1 MAEGTHGVVALDTSA
16 GTSEVLEPH
25 RSEVTCTQDLSD
37 GGDLIIDTIGGDGT
51 QLLIQDYAGIQDI
64 MKLIRRPPGSIGCRA
79 FGVHATSSRS
89 NQVGSDGLSKSFS
102 KSPRNVFSFMFLLL
116 GRNKKIRTRAKG

>member
-1 MAEGTHGVVALDTSA
+1 MAEGTHGVVTVDTSA

-25 RSEVTCTQDLSD
+25 RTQVTCTQDLSD

-64 MKLIRRPPGSIGCRA
+64 MKLIRRPASSIGCQA
-79 FGVHATSSRS
+79 FGAHATSSWS
-89 NQVGSDGLSKSFS
+89 NQLGSDGLSKSS
-102 KSPRNVFSFMFLLL
+102 KSPRNVFSYMCLLL